1 MTTKIKIF
9 EGKVG
14 IGTDDP
20 GSDDLFVNGTI
31 KTNSLS
37 IGGITNSHVP
47 QGIICM
53 WSGAIIDIP
62 LGWGLCDGTTYG
74 SIESPDLTSKFI
86 KGAGGISPAP
96 GDIGGS
102 ATITLGEANVA
113 AHAHGASSSQ
123 VTHNNHTLGVQN
135 AGAHNHPMTNSGNHT
150 HPTTDPYHSH
160 TVYGGRYL
168 SNQVQYT
175 ARELNNYH
183 YAASNATSEGVSV
196 TGIQTQGQQGAHTH
210 TSSAAWDHNHGTD
223 TSEGGEH
230 HHQGLTVGNAGSGS
244 AFDSEPEYY
253 VLAWIIKI

>member
-37 IGGITNSHVP
+37 IGGVTNSHVP

-53 WSGAIIDIP
+53 WSGAINQIP
-62 LGWGLCDGTTYG
+62 LGWKLCDGTTYG
-74 SIESPDLTSKFI
+74 SIQSPDLTSKFI
-86 KGAGGISPAP
+86 KGAGNSIPAV
-96 GDIGGS
+96 DDTGGS
-102 ATITLGEANVA
+102 TTITLAGANVA
-113 AHAHGASSSQ
+113 AHAHDAFSSQ
-123 VTHNNHTLGVQN
+123 VTHNNHNLGVQQ
-135 AGAHNHPMTNSGNHT
+135 AGAHNHPMTYSSNHT
-150 HPTTDPYHSH
+150 HNTTDPQHTH

-175 ARELNNYH
+175 ARELNQHPYTT
-183 YAASNATSEGVSV
+183 SNATSAGASA

-210 TSSAAWDHNHGTD
+210 TSSAAWNHDHGTNA
-223 TSEGGEH
+223 SAGGEH
-230 HHQGLTVGNAGSGS
+230 HHQGLTVGNAGQGDP
-244 AFDSEPEYY
+244 FDSEPEYY